1 MFNQNRLYNPK
12 LLKINKK
19 MINNNKNVGGK
30 LTLIVISQKR
40 KLRGMKKTQFHRTL
54 RKCKLKSQSDTIF
67 NSKDS
72 KLKGQTIM
80 KIVQDMKQ

>member
-12 LLKINKK
+12 LLKIRKK

-40 KLRGMKKTQFHRTL
+40 KLRDMKKTQSHRTL
-54 RKCKLKSQSDTIF
+54 RKCKLNFQSDTI
-67 NSKDS
+67 ST
-72 KLKGQTIM
+72 LKIGQN
-80 KIVQDMKQ
+80 